1 MFASIEIVSRWMPKK
16 VSDVVGPS
24 TLNGLIGALSVLH
37 SVNMAWRFR
46 SQVSEL
52 AEPAVKNHLSSEA
65 NALHHNY
72 VKGFSAKHLKN
83 G

>member
-1 MFASIEIVSRWMPKK
+1 MLCFAAAKYSKRTKAMVSLARVRFPDVNYRWMPKK

-24 TLNGLIGALSVLH
+24 TLDDLIDALSVSH

-52 AEPAVKNHLSSEA
+52 AEPAVKKSS
-65 NALHHNY
+65 
-72 VKGFSAKHLKN
+72 K
-83 G
+83 